1 MLPELHRRALR
12 HVAGCL
18 ASTDILWVV
27 TGSAGFALQG
37 VPVEVHDLDIQT
49 DAAGAYAI
57 AQRFA
62 KHIVQPV
69 SFAVADRIRSHFGVL
84 EIEGL
89 RVELMG
95 DIAKRRPDGSWDDPV
110 PLARYR
116 RFVAFDELRIP
127 VLDLAYEAQA
137 YRQLG
142 RLDRAALLEAFL
154 RER

>member
-1 MLPELHRRALR
+1 MLPELHQRVLR
-12 HVAGCL
+12 YVAGCL
-18 ASTDILWVV
+18 VSTDILWVV

-49 DAAGAYAI
+49 DAAGAYVI
-57 AQRFA
+57 AQCFGE
-62 KHIVQPV
+62 HIVQPV
-69 SFAVADRIRSHFGVL
+69 SFAAPDRIRSHFGVL

-110 PLARYR
+110 PFAHYR
-116 RFVAFDELRIP
+116 RFVALDELRIP

-154 RER
+154 RGR